1 MSDEQ
6 FDFSDIAP
14 VEDSDFQEQMSRLV
28 KEPGLEH
35 AVKYVMPD
43 VDYKEFVKFL
53 LTVRDK
59 ESFQHDV
66 MWPFMEML
74 AKKTTSGVSVSGL
87 ENIDNDTAYTFI
99 TNHRDIVLDASF
111 LNICFFR
118 NGRRSSEVAIG
129 SNLLIYEWI
138 ATLVKL
144 NKCFIVKRGI
154 GRLDALDAAKQL
166 SAYIHYAIGT
176 KRESVWIAQR
186 EGRAKDSSDGTQ
198 KSLVKMLAL
207 NGDSG
212 VKGNLQAINLCPVSI
227 TYEYDPN
234 DYLKAREFLL
244 KRRDPEF
251 KKSMRDDLFS
261 METGLLQFKGRI
273 HYTITPCLN
282 DAIAELPDDLDRNGV
297 LEAVCAKVDRA
308 IHSGYKIFAINYIAH
323 DLLTETHQY
332 EMLYTAAEKEKFEA
346 YINHQLDKV
355 DVKDVSPEER
365 EFMRRMM
372 YTMYSNPLKN
382 KIAAQ
387 GKSEAVIL

>member
-14 VEDSDFQEQMSRLV
+14 VDDSEFQERMSRLV

-43 VDYKEFVKFL
+43 VDYKDFVKFL
-53 LTVRDK
+53 LTIRDK
-59 ESFQHDV
+59 ESFQLKV

-87 ENIDNDTAYTFI
+87 GNLDANTAYTFI

-138 ATLVKL
+138 STLVKL
-144 NKCFIVKRGI
+144 NKCFIVKRDLK
-154 GRLDALDAAKQL
+154 RLDALDAAKEL
-166 SAYIHYAIGT
+166 SAYIHYAIN
-176 KRESVWIAQR
+176 KKNESVWIAQR
-186 EGRAKDSSDGTQ
+186 EGRAKDSSDRTQ
-198 KSLVKMLAL
+198 ESLIKMLSL
-207 NGDSG
+207 NGDAG
-212 VKGNLQAINLCPVSI
+212 VKGNLQSINLCPVSI

-244 KRRDPEF
+244 KRRDPDF

-273 HYTITPCLN
+273 HYTITPCLS
-282 DAIAELPDDLDRNGV
+282 DRIAQLPDEMDRNGV
-297 LEAVCAKVDRA
+297 LEAVCAMVDNA

-323 DLLTETHQY
+323 DLLTDTRQY

-355 DVKDVSPEER
+355 DVKDVTAEER

-387 GKSEAVIL
+387 AKNETVVP